1 MLRGKSTQDPSI
13 LEMALVGYEMEKQKI
28 DEKIRDIR
36 SQLGARRTS
45 SSQGNSVGI
54 SSDSTAPKK
63 RTLSASARRRI
74 AAAQKKRWAE
84 HRRKQAQGG

>member
-45 SSQGNSVGI
+45 SSQGNSVGTA
-54 SSDSTAPKK
+54 SDSATPKK
-63 RTLSASARRRI
+63 RTLSAAARRRI